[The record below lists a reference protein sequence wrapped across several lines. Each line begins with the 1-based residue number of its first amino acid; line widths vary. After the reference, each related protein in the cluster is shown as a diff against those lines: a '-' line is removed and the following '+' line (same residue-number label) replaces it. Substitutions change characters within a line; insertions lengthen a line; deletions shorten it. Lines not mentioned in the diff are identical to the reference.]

1 MDIALV
7 IVFAVFGAA
16 FGSFLNVCIDRLPV
30 GKSILTPPSHCDSCQ
45 HRLSPADLVPLLS
58 YLWLRRRCRY
68 CGASIP
74 QRPFWVELGTG
85 LLFALSC
92 WYTGLFSALSSEHME
107 LLRALLFWLSEGGV
121 QFAIIIFYGS
131 LFLVIGIIDLEHQ
144 LVLNKISY
152 PAMALALVIA
162 IFQPPPELI
171 TLHLAWPWP
180 GIVSALMGGAM
191 GFLFLLLAYVITL
204 AIYRTEAMGFGDVKL
219 AGLIGLAIGP
229 RLVLLALTLGAI
241 LGGLVGIILLLLK
254 LKKRKEPLPFGSFLA
269 ISAMLTLI
277 WGSDILNWYL
287 ELLRF

>member
-1 MDIALV
+1 MDIAL
-7 IVFAVFGAA
+7 IIIFAGFGAA

-85 LLFALSC
+85 LLFALSY
-92 WYTGLFSALSSEHME
+92 WHFGLSVTFVVIA
-107 LLRALLFWLSEGGV
+107 
-121 QFAIIIFYGS
+121 FYGS
-131 LFLVIGIIDLEHQ
+131 LFLVIGIIDMEHH

-152 PAMALALVIA
+152 PAMALVLVIA
-162 IFQPPPELI
+162 IFQPPPELM
-171 TLHLAWPWP
+171 TLNLAWRWS
-180 GIVSALMGGAM
+180 GIVNALIGGAM

-219 AGLIGLAIGP
+219 AGLIGLATGP

-269 ISAMLTLI
+269 ISAMLTLL

-287 ELLRF
+287 GLLHF